1 MCLKAALL
9 DEIEFLTLVH
19 QSRSGFHYQLHFQ
32 RVLGCL
38 NHFQPSTIMSFL
50 VSLCFVMFSECVV
63 GVCFQERSLSCV
75 KQMAVGDPSLSIP
88 VYANIC
94 SSILVRVYS
103 CFSKLNACLFFF
115 IFLSRGVLLLLL
127 VYHTVISK
135 CAQLLSITDVLF
147 PGEKPHH
154 CGICGKTFSQS
165 GSRNVHMRKRH
176 GEEGLSGEGK
186 ETGSSYPTRAA
197 LGGPVNPG
205 IMSLRA
211 AHAF

>member
-1 MCLKAALL
+1 MCGGCLL
-9 DEIEFLTLVH
+9 PGEKPFLCEADGCGRSFAEYSSLRKHMLVH
-19 QSRSGFHYQLHFQ
+19 SGESLQLFF
-32 RVLGCL
+32 RA
-38 NHFQPSTIMSFL
+38 
-50 VSLCFVMFSECVV
+50 
-63 GVCFQERSLSCV
+63 ER
-75 KQMAVGDPSLSIP
+75 
-88 VYANIC
+88 
-94 SSILVRVYS
+94 
-103 CFSKLNACLFFF
+103 LFFF
-115 IFLSRGVLLLLL
+115 FSFFKQRCTAAAT

-135 CAQLLSITDVLF
+135 CAQVLSITDVLF

-205 IMSLRA
+205 IMSLGA
-211 AHAF
+211 AHAFENARRGGAALTFRNISCIN